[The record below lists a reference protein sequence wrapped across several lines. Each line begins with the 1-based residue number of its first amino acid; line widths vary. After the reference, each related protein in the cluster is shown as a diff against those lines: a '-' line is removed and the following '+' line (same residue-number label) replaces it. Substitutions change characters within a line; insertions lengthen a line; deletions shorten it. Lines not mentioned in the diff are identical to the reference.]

1 MRQQASGSRNVNE
14 QQPDDRLLTSALRV
28 VAAEDRAHGAAA
40 AVEAR
45 LLAEVRSVARGSR
58 IRARMLMVAAAAM
71 LFLAI
76 ALPLWQATGRQAPLT
91 DPGHQAGGLEING
104 RELATEFFPLTY
116 SSVPASGAQVVR
128 MQVPRSAL
136 TRFGVASF
144 VVADDRS
151 ATVVAE
157 VVVGNDG
164 LARAVRF
171 VRAARNDEL
180 QEQKQ

>member
-1 MRQQASGSRNVNE
+1 VNE
-14 QQPDDRLLTSALRV
+14 RQPDDRLLTSALRAI
-28 VAAEDRAHGAAA
+28 AAEDREHGASA

-45 LLAEVRSVARGSR
+45 VLAEIRAIARGSR
-58 IRARMLMVAAAAM
+58 IRTRMLMVAAAAM

-76 ALPLWQATGRQAPLT
+76 ALPLWQASGRQAPIT
-91 DPGHQAGGLEING
+91 DPGGAAGRREAEA

-116 SSVPASGAQVVR
+116 SSVPASGGQVVR
-128 MQVPRSAL
+128 MQVPRAAL
-136 TRFGVASF
+136 SRFGVASF

-151 ATVVAE
+151 TTVLAE

-171 VRAARNDEL
+171 VRAARSDEL

>member
-1 MRQQASGSRNVNE
+1 VDELR
-14 QQPDDRLLTSALRV
+14 PDGESLTSALRA
-28 VAAEDRAHGAAA
+28 VAAADRSRGVSP

-45 LLAEVRSVARGSR
+45 VLAEVRSIARVRR
-58 IRARMLMVAAAAM
+58 IRSRALRVAAAAV
-71 LFLAI
+71 LFFAI
-76 ALPLWQATGRQAPLT
+76 ALRQWQSSSEPPVTS
-91 DPGHQAGGLEING
+91 DPDRVVGGLDTAP

-116 SSVPASGAQVVR
+116 SSVPVSGGQVVR
-128 MQVPRSAL
+128 MQVPRAAL
-136 TRFGVASF
+136 ARFGVTSF

-151 ATVVAE
+151 STVLAE

-171 VRAARNDEL
+171 VRAAGISEL